1 MSDAPTVN
9 HDIAAFGDHSFTIS
23 TLHPRIVHY
32 AVTRMVAH
40 KLGNEVAA
48 KISGLKDKAVEA
60 GTPMTDEAIA
70 QATAT
75 TQAEMADSIR
85 NGTMGTRSGGGVRGP
100 RATPLEAT
108 IRAVALERVKTMLA
122 AAGMSLPTGDKVAV
136 FPGPMVDGA
145 PTTISL
151 TRDDLIARQIAMPD
165 TAQVKRWK
173 STVAD
178 EAAKRVR
185 DAERTAARARDAE
198 GDLADALGL

>member
-1 MSDAPTVN
+1 MSDTPTVN
-9 HDIAAFGDHSFTIS
+9 HEVANFGDHSFTIS
-23 TLHPRIVHY
+23 ALHPRIVHY

-60 GTPMTDEAIA
+60 GTPMTDESIA

-75 TQAEMADSIR
+75 AQAEMADSIR
-85 NGTMGTRSGGGVRGP
+85 NGTMGTRSGGVRGP

-151 TRDDLIARQIAMPD
+151 TREDLIARQIAMPD
-165 TAQVKRWK
+165 AAQVKRWK
-173 STVAD
+173 STVTD